1 MWREELFDLLKQVL
15 AVNDE
20 RDTDFLEGFIVHQL
34 ETLSVNL
41 IVLECSAELAL
52 FDGHKP
58 LADIG
63 DCPGERIACGG
74 A

>member
-15 AVNDE
+15 AVNGE
-20 RDTDFLEGFIVHQL
+20 RDTYFREGFIVHQL

-52 FDGHKP
+52 FDGHEP

-63 DCPGERIACGG
+63 YGPG
-74 A
+74 